1 MVTQISSSCAALTL
15 PGCLDIVSIPFPFPI
30 PVPAV
35 VELGTQIEKVPS

>member
-15 PGCLDIVSIPFPFPI
+15 PGCLGIVSIPFPFPT
-30 PVPAV
+30 V